1 VSDASQIYQ
10 ALQTLARSQGRATSE
25 LQTLYVL
32 ERFLERLT
40 RTPYRDSLVLK
51 GGVLLAAYKLR
62 RPTRDV
68 DMQALD
74 VTLDETYLRKV
85 VEAVASVTADDGV
98 VFDYKDARVAPIRDE
113 DEYSGLRIR
122 LTAHLYTA
130 KLFMH
135 VDVSTGDPI
144 WPEPQLVELPGL
156 LGDDFTIV
164 GYPIA
169 TVIAE
174 KAVTMLQ
181 RGASSTRW
189 RDYVDLR
196 NLGRRFPYLAGELTL
211 AIATVANHREVSLS
225 SVSEAL
231 SGYDA
236 DGQRKWAA
244 WRRKTD
250 IEELSLPQLA
260 DQLRE
265 VSAFLDPIM
274 LGELNPEW
282 QWRPESQ
289 TWGSEVSNGE
299 AKVGKLGQ
307 Q

>member
-1 VSDASQIYQ
+1 MSDASQIYQ
-10 ALQTLARSQGRATSE
+10 ALQTLARRQGRATSE

-40 RTPYRDSLVLK
+40 RTPYRDNLVLK
-51 GGVLLAAYKLR
+51 GGVLLAAFKLR

-85 VEAVASVTADDGV
+85 VEAVASVTAADGV
-98 VFDYKDARVAPIRDE
+98 VFDYEDARVAPIRDE

-122 LTAHLYTA
+122 LTAHLHTA

-135 VDVSTGDPI
+135 VDVSTGDSI

-164 GYPIA
+164 GYPIV

-196 NLGRRFPYLAGELTL
+196 NLGRRYAFRAGELTL
-211 AIATVANHREVSLS
+211 AIAAVASHREVPLS
-225 SVSEAL
+225 PVSEAV
-231 SGYDA
+231 SAYDA
-236 DGQRKWAA
+236 DGQRKWSA

-250 IEELSLPQLA
+250 IEEQSLPQLA

-274 LGELNPEW
+274 LGELSRES
-282 QWRPESQ
+282 QWSPESQ
-289 TWGSEVSNGE
+289 TWTPATSDVE
-299 AKVGKLGQ
+299 
-307 Q
+307 

>member
-10 ALQTLARSQGRATSE
+10 ALQTLARRQGRATSE

-32 ERFLERLT
+32 ERLT
-40 RTPYRDSLVLK
+40 RTPYRDNLVLK
-51 GGVLLAAYKLR
+51 GGVLLAAFKLR

-85 VEAVASVTADDGV
+85 VEAVASVTAADGV
-98 VFDYKDARVAPIRDE
+98 VFDYEDARVAPIRDE

-122 LTAHLYTA
+122 LTAHLHTA

-135 VDVSTGDPI
+135 VDVSTGDSI

-164 GYPIA
+164 GYPIV

-196 NLGRRFPYLAGELTL
+196 NLGRRYAFRAGELTL
-211 AIATVANHREVSLS
+211 AIAAVASHREVPLS
-225 SVSEAL
+225 PVSEAV
-231 SGYDA
+231 SAYDA
-236 DGQRKWAA
+236 DGQRKWSA

-250 IEELSLPQLA
+250 IEEQSLPQLA

-274 LGELNPEW
+274 LGELSRES
-282 QWRPESQ
+282 QWSPESQ
-289 TWGSEVSNGE
+289 TWVTTTSDAAV
-299 AKVGKLGQ
+299 
-307 Q
+307 

>member
-1 VSDASQIYQ
+1 MSDAAQIYQ
-10 ALQTLARSQGRATSE
+10 ALQTLARRQGRATSE
-25 LQTLYVL
+25 LHTLYVL

-40 RTPYRDSLVLK
+40 RTPYRDNLVLK
-51 GGVLLAAYKLR
+51 GGVLLAAFKLR

-74 VTLDETYLRKV
+74 VTLDDTYLRKV

-98 VFDYKDARVAPIRDE
+98 VFDYEDARVAPIRDE

-122 LTAHLYTA
+122 LTAHLHTA
-130 KLFMH
+130 KLFVH

-144 WPEPQLVELPGL
+144 WPEPQMVKLPGL
-156 LGDDFTIV
+156 LGDDFAIV
-164 GYPIA
+164 GFPIV

-196 NLGRRFPYLAGELTL
+196 NLSRRFPYSAGELTL
-211 AIATVANHREVSLS
+211 AIAAVATHR
-225 SVSEAL
+225 SVPLASISEAV

-250 IEELSLPQLA
+250 IEEQSLQQLR

-265 VSAFLDPIM
+265 VSSFLDPIM
-274 LGELNPEW
+274 VGELGPEAQWNPE
-282 QWRPESQ
+282 SHS
-289 TWGSEVSNGE
+289 WGGTKTLKEE
-299 AKVGKLGQ
+299 L
-307 Q
+307 